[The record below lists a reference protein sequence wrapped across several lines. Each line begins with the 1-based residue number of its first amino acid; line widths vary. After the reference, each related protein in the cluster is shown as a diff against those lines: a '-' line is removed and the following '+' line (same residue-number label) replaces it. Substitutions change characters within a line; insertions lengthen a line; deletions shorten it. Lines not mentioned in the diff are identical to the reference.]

1 MILDDLEGISIA
13 DCEIESR
20 LSDKGEPILRFRS
33 AGNPIIDR
41 NIPSV
46 MPLRQLLADEG
57 NAELVERIDRHI
69 EQARKLRR
77 ETDEAAKRRER

>member
-1 MILDDLEGISIA
+1 MTSDDLEGISIA

-33 AGNPIIDR
+33 AGNPVIDR

-46 MPLRQLLADEG
+46 MPLRQLLADAG
-57 NAELVERIDRHI
+57 NAELVERVNRHI

-77 ETDEAAKRRER
+77 EADEAAKQRQR

>member
-1 MILDDLEGISIA
+1 MASDDLKGISIA

-20 LSDKGEPILRFRS
+20 LSDKGEPILRFKS

-41 NIPSV
+41 NIAS
-46 MPLRQLLADEG
+46 LATIRQLLADEG
-57 NAELVERIDRHI
+57 QSELLAKIDAHI

-77 ETDEAAKRRER
+77 EADARGRRS